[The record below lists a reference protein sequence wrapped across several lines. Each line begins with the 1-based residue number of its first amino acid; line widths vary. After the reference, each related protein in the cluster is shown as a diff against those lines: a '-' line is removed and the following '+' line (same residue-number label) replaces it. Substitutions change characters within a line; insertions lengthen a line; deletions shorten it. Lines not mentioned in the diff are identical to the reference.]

1 MKSTEPRPTII
12 HLVEILQTVT
22 NTFQCETDLQ
32 NEIETLLSSS
42 GVSYQREV
50 ALSRRDRP
58 DFMVQTVALEVK
70 TKGSPAQVTRQLYR
84 YAEHESVGA
93 LLLVTTLAKLRV
105 IPEELRGKPV
115 AVTWIPPF

>member
-1 MKSTEPRPTII
+1 MQSTDPRPTILLLI
-12 HLVEILQTVT
+12 ETLQTIT

-32 NEIETLLSSS
+32 NAIETLLSKA
-42 GVSYQREV
+42 GISYRREV

-58 DFMVQTVALEVK
+58 DFMVETVALEVK

-84 YAEHESVGA
+84 YAEHESVGS

-105 IPEELRGKPV
+105 MPEELRGKPV
-115 AVTWIPPF
+115 VVTWIPPF